1 MFNRLMVILI
11 TIMLVIIMATGCNKR
26 TESQYDTNIPQQ
38 KVGETKLVSMYT
50 EKVQPSV
57 ANKPS
62 EDNNKIPPK
71 KPNVTERE
79 ISEQKT
85 TVVDTSG
92 YNLKY
97 SWSIVRKKDH
107 LPPAFEKKE
116 AELANKYKAIYLG
129 DTTKKAIYLT
139 FDEGYE
145 NGYTAKILDTLK
157 ENNVKAAFFIT
168 MPYLK
173 NEYVLVDRMVKEGH
187 TVGNHTV
194 HHPSM
199 PEITDDKKLEDEMLV
214 LDALFKE
221 KTGKQM
227 QYLRPPKGEYSERTL
242 EISKNLGYRN
252 VFWSFAYE
260 DWDVNKQKGSEN
272 AYKMV
277 SNNIHNGAVILL
289 HAVSKD
295 NAEALDQIIKD
306 LMVQGYIFQTLD
318 EL

>member
-1 MFNRLMVILI
+1 MTVLI
-11 TIMLVIIMATGCNKR
+11 TVMLIIPMVTGCNKKI
-26 TESQYDTNIPQQ
+26 ENQYNTSTPQQ
-38 KVGETKLVSMYT
+38 KVVETKAAPTYT
-50 EKVQPSV
+50 EKVQPSA

-62 EDNNKIPPK
+62 EENNKISEK
-71 KPNVTERE
+71 KPDVKKSE

-85 TVVDTSG
+85 TISDISG
-92 YNLKY
+92 YNYKY
-97 SWSIVRKKDH
+97 SWSFVRKKDH

-129 DTTKKAIYLT
+129 DITKKVIYLT

-145 NGYTAKILDTLK
+145 NGFTPKILDTLK

-173 NEYVLVDRMVKEGH
+173 NEYDLVDRMVKEGH

-242 EISKNLGYRN
+242 KISKDLGYRN
-252 VFWSFAYE
+252 VFWSLAYA
-260 DWDVNKQKGSEN
+260 DWDVNKQKGPDN
-272 AYKMV
+272 AYNMV
-277 SNNIHNGAVILL
+277 KNNIHNGAVILL

-306 LMVQGYIFQTLD
+306 LKAQGYAFETLD
-318 EL
+318 QL